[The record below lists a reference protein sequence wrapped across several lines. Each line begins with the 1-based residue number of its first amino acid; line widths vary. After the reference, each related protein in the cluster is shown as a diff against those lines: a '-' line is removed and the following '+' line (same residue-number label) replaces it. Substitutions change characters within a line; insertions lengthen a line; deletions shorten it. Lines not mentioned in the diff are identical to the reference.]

1 MPDFAALPTAEAL
14 GSLGSLLAI
23 IFLAAALLILWQ
35 IAILLG
41 AVISNMLHS
50 EPKKEIGNLDLG

>member
-23 IFLAAALLILWQ
+23 VFLAASLLIFWQ
-35 IAILLG
+35 VAILLG
-41 AVISNMLHS
+41 AVISNMLHG
-50 EPKKEIGNLDLG
+50 KEQKEMGHLDLG

>member
-23 IFLAAALLILWQ
+23 IFLAAALLIFWQ

-50 EPKKEIGNLDLG
+50 EPKKGVGNLDLG